1 MAKKK
6 EIPQSNFES
15 VKLRKAIVNKV
26 RKNKNETGVP
36 VATFF
41 ERAAEKELAHQSK

>member
-6 EIPQSNFES
+6 IQTESNFES

-41 ERAAEKELAHQSK
+41 ERAAEKELSNQKQ

>member
-6 EIPQSNFES
+6 AVTESNFES

-26 RKNKNETGVP
+26 RRNKNETGVP
-36 VATFF
+36 IATFF
-41 ERAAEKELAHQSK
+41 EMAAEEKLKR